1 MNSSRS
7 GFPARHLFL
16 LVLASLFGA
25 AACQPA
31 KQVTGPERDY
41 LDATDMFK
49 TGNLDRALDLSDGVA
64 NASPPNA
71 FTDRARVFRIVI
83 FGGRVRAYKELGEAY
98 GKGADEIKKANYK
111 TNYQR
116 LQNDAFQLAATAA
129 LGLAQTAHHMMSGA
143 GIGKEVVLETP
154 YPATEGPEKVAQL
167 ERAKKGEWI
176 ELADQDAASLAA
188 REKGI
193 DHELAELV
201 GGDRAKARAELTAG
215 PVKIAGVDFTLFLAK
230 ELLNAATIFDH
241 KHFNDYSKLKIIS
254 QEADDAAQAALA
266 MLKESPDKDKEKTAK
281 KIQADIK
288 DLLKKNMYAT

>member
-7 GFPARHLFL
+7 GFPARHLLL
-16 LVLASLFGA
+16 LVLAGLFGA
-25 AACQPA
+25 AACQPV
-31 KQVTGPERDY
+31 KQPKGPERDY

-49 TGNLDRALDLSDGVA
+49 KGKFERALDLSDGVA

-71 FTDRARVFRIVI
+71 YTDRARVFRIVI
-83 FGGRVRAYKELGEAY
+83 YGGQVKAYKELGESY

-143 GIGKEVVLETP
+143 GNGKEVVLETP

-167 ERAKKGEWI
+167 ERVKKGEWI